1 MGIAVMSGLLSSLEQ
16 RQAAFP
22 NGRSTPREPVS
33 GISTPTRSMALEA
46 SDDSLPS
53 SFIATVGREET
64 SRKLR
69 KTFQTSTSLND
80 MIDIRSGAGAN
91 VSAAQESDIIL
102 ICSKPNIAKS
112 ILAEKG
118 MQDAVR
124 GKIVVSICAGVTLE
138 QLEACVPEGTTVVR
152 AMPNTPC
159 KVSFI
164 GLQVLTDTRSARA

>member
-1 MGIAVMSGLLSSLEQ
+1 MGIAIMSGVLTNLEQ
-16 RQAAFP
+16 RQAAYP

-33 GISTPTRSMALEA
+33 GISTPTKAMALEA
-46 SDDSLPS
+46 SDDSLPDA
-53 SFIATVGREET
+53 FIATVGREET
-64 SRKLR
+64 ARKLR

-118 MQDAVR
+118 MADAVR
-124 GKIVVSICAGVTLE
+124 GKIVVSICAGVTME
-138 QLEACVPEGTTVVR
+138 QLEAIVPEGTTVVR

-159 KVSFI
+159 KVSY
-164 GLQVLTDTRSARA
+164 RAACLN

>member
-1 MGIAVMSGLLSSLEQ
+1 MGIAVMSGLLTSLEQ

-22 NGRSTPREPVS
+22 NGRNTPREPVS

-46 SDDSLPS
+46 SDDSLPDA
-53 SFIATVGREET
+53 FIATVGREET

-80 MIDIRSGAGAN
+80 MIDIRSGKGAN
-91 VSAAQESDIIL
+91 VSAAEESDIIL
-102 ICSKPNIAKS
+102 ICSKPNVAKS

-118 MQDAVR
+118 MQEAIK
-124 GKIVVSICAGVTLE
+124 GKIVVSICAGITIE
-138 QLEACVPEGTTVVR
+138 QLDACVPEDTTVVR

-159 KVSFI
+159 KVSYHMPKA
-164 GLQVLTDTRSARA
+164 TDARSARA